1 MKTQVWA
8 HRGASAYAPENTME
22 AFRLAKEQG
31 ADGIEIDVQMTK
43 DKELVVI
50 HDETIDRTSLGS
62 GFVKD
67 LTYLEL
73 LEINFNKLHPE
84 YPTAKLPLLKEVF
97 DFVKESKMM
106 INVEL
111 KNSVIFY
118 PELEE
123 RVCSLARQMGVEDR
137 IVYSSFNHKSVVR
150 VKEIYPEAVTG
161 ILYADGWLKVPTYAK
176 NLGVDAIHPALYH
189 VKNDKKLIEKSH
201 KKGLKVNVW
210 TVNRKEDMEE
220 LLHLGVDAIITNYP
234 DICRRAVDKQKN

>member
-67 LTYLEL
+67 LTYSEL
-73 LEINFNKLHPE
+73 LEINFNQLHPE
-84 YPTAKLPLLKEVF
+84 YPTAKLPLLEEVF
-97 DFVKESKMM
+97 AFVKESKMM

-111 KNSVIFY
+111 KNSVIPY
-118 PELEE
+118 PKLEE
-123 RVCSLARQMGVEDR
+123 RVCKLARQMGVEDK
-137 IVYSSFNHKSVVR
+137 VLYSSFNHGSLRKLQ
-150 VKEIYPEAVTG
+150 KIDPEAVTG
-161 ILYADGWLKVPTYAK
+161 ILYADGWLKVPTYAQ
-176 NLGVDAIHPALYH
+176 NLGVQAIHPAWYH
-189 VKNDKKLIEKSH
+189 VKNDTKLIEKSH
-201 KKGLKVNVW
+201 RKGLKVHVW

-234 DICRRAVDKQKN
+234 DICRRAVAKQKN